1 MNYITGVVNDIGI
14 EKETNQDS
22 VLLKTGNYKNSSLYN

>member
-22 VLLKTGNYKNSSLYN
+22 VLLKTGNYKIII

>member
-14 EKETNQDS
+14 EKKLIRIVFCLRQ
-22 VLLKTGNYKNSSLYN
+22 VIIKIII